1 VTASGFFGKLPSR
14 GDFVRGGLPR
24 SFTEPWDAWLRDV
37 LPASRAVLGDEWVPA
52 WLEAPVWR
60 FALAPDVC
68 GPEQVLGLWMP
79 SMDRAGRYFP
89 LVLARTGGDWDIPG
103 EDFLA
108 MAEGFGR
115 VAIADGWPPDMLM
128 KRLSGR
134 SGHSPSPLP
143 IGSGRGG
150 EERDEVAKV
159 LHSPP
164 LESPTLPNLSAPRG
178 GEGQWVAPDLSAPP
192 GAPRG
197 GEECVA
203 GLSQA
208 GSGTLWWSEGS
219 PRRAACRLVSAG
231 MPCPVTFA
239 RMLDERAADHAD
251 LLPRQRGE

>member
-14 GDFVRGGLPR
+14 GDFVRTGLPR
-24 SFTEPWDAWLRDV
+24 SFTDPWDAWLRDV

-79 SMDRAGRYFP
+79 SVDRAGRYFP

-108 MAEGFGR
+108 MAEGLGR
-115 VAIADGWPPDMLM
+115 VAIADGWPPDTLM

-134 SGHSPSPLP
+134 SGHSPSPLL

-150 EERDEVAKV
+150 EGRDEIAKV
-159 LHSPP
+159 LHFPP
-164 LESPTLPNLSAPRG
+164 LESLTS
-178 GEGQWVAPDLSAPP
+178 PDLS
-192 GAPRG
+192 APRG

-219 PRRAACRLVSAG
+219 PRRAACRLASAG